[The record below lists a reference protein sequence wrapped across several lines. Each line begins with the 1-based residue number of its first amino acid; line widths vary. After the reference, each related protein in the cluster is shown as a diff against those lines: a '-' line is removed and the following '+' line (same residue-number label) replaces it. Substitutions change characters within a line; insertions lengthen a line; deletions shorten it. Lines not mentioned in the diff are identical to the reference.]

1 MTSEKLWKFICLFAL
16 MKKLLQIFIVL
27 CLTSCA
33 NIVAPTG
40 GKKDINAPKLQKTN
54 STENLQYIHK
64 KIVSFDFDEFIV
76 LNNWEENFYI
86 SPPINK
92 RIQKKIKGTELFL
105 TIEDTLA
112 ENATYNLAL
121 NSCIKDLNEGNI
133 LDTLNYTFSTSD
145 VLDTLTLS
153 GKLQD
158 AYTLEQI
165 ENAWIMLFE
174 ENKND
179 SVIFK
184 ENPNYIAKTDKE
196 GNFHFPNLNAKNY
209 KVVALTEFD
218 FIYNEDESIAY
229 LDSCV
234 NAETDS
240 FFFLFSFNPIIEID
254 SANSDT
260 TGIKTDSLSS
270 DSLLIDTLTKEE
282 ISYGKLEIISS
293 TTTPCIFQLLQN
305 KKVVKEF
312 SFTNPP
318 YILDE
323 LIAGKYQLKYISDLN
338 KDRKWTTGSW
348 INKAQAEKAQNYPS
362 EITIRSNWDLEL
374 EWLIVE

>member
-1 MTSEKLWKFICLFAL
+1 
-16 MKKLLQIFIVL
+16 MKKLLQIFIVF

-40 GKKDINAPKLQKTN
+40 GEKDINPPKLQKIN
-54 STENLQYIHK
+54 SPDNLQKIHK
-64 KIVSFDFDEFIV
+64 KIVSFDFNEYIL

-105 TIEDTLA
+105 TIEDTLS
-112 ENATYNLAL
+112 ENSTYNLTL

-133 LDTLNYTFSTSD
+133 LDTLNYIFSTSD

-165 ENAWIMLFE
+165 ENAWVMLFE

-196 GNFHFPNLNAKNY
+196 GNFHFCNLNAKNY
-209 KVVALTEFD
+209 KAVALTEFD
-218 FIYNEDESIAY
+218 FIYNENESIAY
-229 LDSCV
+229 LDSSI

-240 FFFLFSFNPIIEID
+240 FFNLFLFNPIIEI
-254 SANSDT
+254 
-260 TGIKTDSLSS
+260 DSLSS
-270 DSLLIDTLTKEE
+270 DSLLISPHIKEE
-282 ISYGKLEIISS
+282 ISYGKLEIINSN
-293 TTTPCIFQLLQN
+293 TKPCIFQLLQN

-312 SFTNPP
+312 SFTKPP
-318 YILDE
+318 YVLDE
-323 LIAGKYQLKYISDLN
+323 LIAGKYQLKYIRDLN
-338 KDRKWTTGSW
+338 EDQKWTTGSW
-348 INKAQAEKAQNYPS
+348 INKVQAEKVQNYPS

-374 EWLIVE
+374 EWFIAE

>member
-16 MKKLLQIFIVL
+16 MKKLLQICIVL
-27 CLTSCA
+27 HLVSCA

-40 GKKDINAPKLQKTN
+40 GVKDINAPKLQKIN
-54 STENLQYIHK
+54 STKNLRHLNK
-64 KIVSFDFDEFIV
+64 KIVSFKFDEFIV

-92 RIQKKIKGTELFL
+92 RIQKIIKGTELSL
-105 TIEDTLA
+105 TIEDTLS
-112 ENATYNLAL
+112 ENVTYNLSL
-121 NSCIKDLNEGNI
+121 NTCIKDLNEGNI

-179 SVIFK
+179 TIIFK

-240 FFFLFSFNPIIEID
+240 FFFLFSFNPVIEID

-260 TGIKTDSLSS
+260 NGIKTDSLSS
-270 DSLLIDTLTKEE
+270 DSLSMKTLTKKE

-293 TTTPCIFQLLQN
+293 TNTPCIFQLLQN

-338 KDRKWTTGSW
+338 EDRKWTTGSW
-348 INKAQAEKAQNYPS
+348 INKVQVEKVQNYPS